1 VAQSFPA
8 KKAQVKGLL
17 AGTSSTRTRR
27 SQIPSVAQ
35 SFSGKE
41 AQVKGLLA
49 GTSSTRTRRSQIPS
63 VAQSFPAKKAQ
74 VKGLL
79 AGTSSTRTR
88 RSQIPSVVQPIP
100 AKKLRSRVYWQEHP
114 ALAQGARKS
123 LRWLNQFRQ
132 RTSGQGFTGRNI
144 QHSHRALANPFGGS
158 TNSGKEAQVKG
169 LLDAVD
175 MTQYTLQ
182 GCCF

>member
-1 VAQSFPA
+1 QEHPALAQGARKSLRWLNHFR
-8 KKAQVKGLL
+8 Q
-17 AGTSSTRTRR
+17 
-27 SQIPSVAQ
+27 
-35 SFSGKE
+35 
-41 AQVKGLLA
+41 
-49 GTSSTRTRRSQIPS
+49 
-63 VAQSFPAKKAQ
+63 
-74 VKGLL
+74 
-79 AGTSSTRTR
+79 
-88 RSQIPSVVQPIP
+88 
-100 AKKLRSRVYWQEHP
+100 KKLRSRVYWQEHP